1 MVKLKNAF
9 AFFLTLCYLSPAAS
23 GLTQESKMTSAIGNF
38 SNAYSYSGAVGG
50 AAGKLYVPVS
60 RSALLYSHFDH
71 VSGVAAGNGQQG
83 VSISKIR
90 ILNSLIDRISAI
102 QNKPKESVSD
112 ISDDQAQALIEQYQ
126 KQIQQTVAQQSFL
139 LAGTKP
145 MAGTLF
151 QIDA

>member
-1 MVKLKNAF
+1 
-9 AFFLTLCYLSPAAS
+9 
-23 GLTQESKMTSAIGNF
+23 MTSAIGNF
-38 SNAYSYSGAVGG
+38 SNAYSYSGAIGG

-90 ILNSLIDRISAI
+90 ILNSLIDRLSTIK
-102 QNKPKESVSD
+102 NEPKQSVTD

-126 KQIQQTVAQQSFL
+126 KQLQQTVAQQSFA
-139 LAGTKP
+139 LAGAKP
-145 MAGTLF
+145 MAGALF